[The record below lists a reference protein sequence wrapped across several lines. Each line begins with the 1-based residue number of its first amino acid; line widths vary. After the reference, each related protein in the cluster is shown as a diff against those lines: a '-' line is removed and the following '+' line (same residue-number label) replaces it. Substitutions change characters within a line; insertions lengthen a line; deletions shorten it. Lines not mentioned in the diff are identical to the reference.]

1 MGHTDCKNINFLCV
15 VWRKSDLCD
24 WRSTL
29 NKNEPRIKT
38 GLDTLCDNLPDCLK
52 GRRLG
57 LLANPAS
64 ITSRFEHAKD
74 VLSRFFPGQICAL
87 FSPQHGFFAEKQDN
101 MIESGHF
108 RDPDLNI
115 PVFSLYSETRIPTAD
130 MFAPIDTL
138 VIDIQDV
145 GTRVYTFI
153 YTISYCLEMAAKLDR
168 SVVILD
174 RPNPVGGL
182 QVEGNILEAESA
194 SFVGRYP
201 IPMRHGM
208 TIGEITTYIN
218 TTQKIGC
225 DLTVIPM
232 QGWTRDM
239 YWQDTGL
246 VWIPPSP
253 NLPTPLSAMVYPGQV
268 IFEGTNLSE
277 GRGTTLPFEQF
288 GAPYVDIHTLKQRV
302 QDRLEGIVLRPV
314 CFQPT
319 SGKWQNHTC
328 QGVHIHVTDRKKY
341 KPYLY
346 SLILLQEIMKAHPNE
361 FQFKAPPYE
370 YEFERLPMDLILG
383 SRKLRE
389 NLEAMN
395 APLELEKAWQTPLQ
409 EFNEESQAFYLYG
422 V

>member
-1 MGHTDCKNINFLCV
+1 M
-15 VWRKSDLCD
+15 
-24 WRSTL
+24 
-29 NKNEPRIKT
+29 NKNLPRVKT
-38 GLDTLCDNLPDCLK
+38 GLDTLYDNLPGCLK
-52 GRRLG
+52 GKRLG

-64 ITSRFEHAKD
+64 VTHQFAHAKD
-74 VLSRFFPGQICAL
+74 VIAQLFPGQICAL

-130 MFAPIDTL
+130 MFVPIDTL
-138 VIDIQDV
+138 IIDIQDV

-153 YTISYCLEMAAKLDR
+153 YTISYCLETAAKLNK

-182 QVEGNILEAESA
+182 QVEGNILEQDCT

-208 TIGEITTYIN
+208 TVGEITAYIN

-232 QGWTRDM
+232 QGWSRDM

-253 NLPTPLSAMVYPGQV
+253 NLPTPLSTMVYPGQV

-288 GAPYVDIHTLKQRV
+288 GAPFMDIYTLKQRIKN
-302 QDRLEGIVLRPV
+302 RLNDIVMRPV

-319 SGKWQNHTC
+319 SGKWQNQTC
-328 QGVHIHVTDRKKY
+328 KGFQIHVINRDEY

-346 SLILLQEIMKAHPNE
+346 SLILLQEIMRVHPDG

-383 SRKLRE
+383 SRKLRK
-389 NLEAMN
+389 NLEEMN
-395 APLELEKAWQTPLQ
+395 DPLELEKAWQEPLQ
-409 EFNEESQAFYLYG
+409 QFKQASQAFYIYG

>member
-1 MGHTDCKNINFLCV
+1 MDKN
-15 VWRKSDLCD
+15 
-24 WRSTL
+24 T
-29 NKNEPRIKT
+29 PRVKT
-38 GLDTLCDNLPDCLK
+38 GLDSLCDDPPEYLK
-52 GRRLG
+52 DKRLG

-64 ITSRFEHAKD
+64 ITNQFVHAKD
-74 VLSRFFPGQICAL
+74 VITKRYPGQLSAL

-108 RDPDLNI
+108 RDPELNI

-130 MFAPIDTL
+130 MFDPIDTL

-153 YTISYCLEMAAKLDR
+153 YTISYCLETAAALGK
-168 SVVILD
+168 SVVVLD

-182 QVEGNILEAESA
+182 QIEGNILEEAYS
-194 SFVGRYP
+194 SFVGRFP

-208 TIGEITTYIN
+208 TVGEIAAFFN
-218 TTQKIGC
+218 TTQNINC

-246 VWIPPSP
+246 AWILPSP

-268 IFEGTNLSE
+268 ILEGTNLSE

-288 GAPYVDIHTLKQRV
+288 GAPFVDVHTLKQRV
-302 QDRLEGIVLRPV
+302 QDRVKGIVLRPL

-319 SGKWQNHTC
+319 SGKWQDQMC
-328 QGVHIHVTDRKKY
+328 KGFHIHVTDRKEY

-346 SLILLQEIMKAHPNE
+346 SLILLQEIIRAHPNE
-361 FQFKAPPYE
+361 FAFKAPPYE

-383 SRKLRE
+383 SRDLRE
-389 NLEAMN
+389 NIEKMN
-395 APLELEKAWQTPLQ
+395 DLNELEKTWQTPLQ
-409 EFNEESQAFYLYG
+409 AFKKASQPFYMYR
-422 V
+422 

>member
-1 MGHTDCKNINFLCV
+1 MNT
-15 VWRKSDLCD
+15 S
-24 WRSTL
+24 S
-29 NKNEPRIKT
+29 PRVKT
-38 GLDTLCDNLPDCLK
+38 GLDTLYDDPPDCLK

-57 LLANPAS
+57 LLGNPAS
-64 ITSRFEHAKD
+64 ITSQFTHAKD
-74 VLSRFFPGQICAL
+74 VIAQLFPGQLSAL

-108 RDPDLNI
+108 MDLDLNI
-115 PVFSLYSETRIPTAD
+115 PVFSLYSETRIPTAN
-130 MFAPIDTL
+130 MFDTIDTL

-153 YTISYCLEMAAKLDR
+153 YTISYCLETAAALGK
-168 SVVILD
+168 SIVILD

-182 QVEGNILEAESA
+182 QIEGNILEEAYA

-208 TIGEITTYIN
+208 TVGEISAFFNTSQGIN
-218 TTQKIGC
+218 C
-225 DLTVIPM
+225 DLTVVPM

-268 IFEGTNLSE
+268 ILEGTNLSE

-288 GAPYVDIHTLKQRV
+288 GAPFLDIHTLKQRV
-302 QDRLEGIVLRPV
+302 QDRLKGVVLRPL

-319 SGKWQNHTC
+319 SGKWQDQMC
-328 QGVHIHVTDRKKY
+328 KGFHIHVTDRKLY

-346 SLILLQEIMKAHPNE
+346 SLILLQEIIRANPNE
-361 FQFKAPPYE
+361 FAFKEPPYE
-370 YEFERLPMDLILG
+370 YEFERLPLDLILG
-383 SRKLRE
+383 SRNLRKHIE
-389 NLEAMN
+389 NINDLI
-395 APLELEKAWQTPLQ
+395 ELEKTWQIPLKVFKQ
-409 EFNEESQAFYLYG
+409 ASQPFYIY
-422 V
+422 